1 MRKMEGGEGERERE
15 RELRDVECRVLE
27 MLLNSVA
34 GLFQGCGG
42 ECDAIS
48 VFTDESWEMGGDTL
62 SRPAIVA
69 GTRLGHIRTW

>member
-1 MRKMEGGEGERERE
+1 
-15 RELRDVECRVLE
+15 